1 MRARKFFNKVHSTAF
16 TELWRSPTNVVCVR
30 KKVHVNIRVVCTL
43 TTALTIRVP
52 AVPLVG
58 VGNSV
63 HRISNTR
70 AHTHTHSPTYVRKG
84 AVCSSGST
92 WEDITISLGRPLS
105 GSGAGFALDSHS
117 ATKVD
122 RRTLFY
128 EDGWRGFRSFLRPA
142 SGRHRLSRKKV
153 EGGRRPDEKQRDL
166 TEAFCPTV
174 STRDR

>member
-1 MRARKFFNKVHSTAF
+1 MHPHYGTDSTC
-16 TELWRSPTNVVCVR
+16 TRSFSVPQ
-30 KKVHVNIRVVCTL
+30 TL
-43 TTALTIRVP
+43 I
-52 AVPLVG
+52 G

-70 AHTHTHSPTYVRKG
+70 IHPHTDHSILYARKG

-105 GSGAGFALDSHS
+105 GSGVGFALDSHS

-128 EDGWRGFRSFLRPA
+128 EDGWRGFLSFLRPA
-142 SGRHRLSRKKV
+142 SGRAGGIAFRERRSREVAAPMRETAGFNRDILSDGSI
-153 EGGRRPDEKQRDL
+153 ETD
-166 TEAFCPTV
+166 
-174 STRDR
+174 S